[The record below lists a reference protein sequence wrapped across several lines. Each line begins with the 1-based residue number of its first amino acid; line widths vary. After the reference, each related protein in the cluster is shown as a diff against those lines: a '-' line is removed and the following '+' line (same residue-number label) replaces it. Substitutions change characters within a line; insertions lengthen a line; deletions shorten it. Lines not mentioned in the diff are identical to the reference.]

1 MIDRITEQAFCQTRV
16 SHSTLIN
23 ADCFD
28 VFPFIEDK
36 SIDAIGKKQDLLYS
50 NTQIKDQ

>member
-1 MIDRITEQAFCQTRV
+1 MLNLPQNYKWDIARV

-28 VFPFIEDK
+28 VFPLIEDK
-36 SIDAIGKKQDLLYS
+36 SIDAIIADKPYIVTGK
-50 NTQIKDQ
+50 QI

>member
-1 MIDRITEQAFCQTRV
+1 MQKEFKDSINV
-16 SHSTLIN
+16 NGNLLIN

-36 SIDAIGKKQDLLYS
+36 SIDAIICDLP
-50 NTQIKDQ
+50 